1 VICGADAEFAQF
13 QLARVDRGGIG
24 EAVQHDV
31 AALRRQ
37 CLRGGEANAAKR
49 AVIKA
54 DLPAS
59 M

>member
-1 VICGADAEFAQF
+1 VICGADAE
-13 QLARVDRGGIG
+13 LARVDRGGIG